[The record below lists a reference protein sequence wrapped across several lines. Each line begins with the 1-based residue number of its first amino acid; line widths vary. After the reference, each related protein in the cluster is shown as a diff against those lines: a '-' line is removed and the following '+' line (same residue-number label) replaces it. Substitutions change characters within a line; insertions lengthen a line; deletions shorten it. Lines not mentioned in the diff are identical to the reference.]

1 MATFEELLEQLR
13 TPGENGIPT
22 PEDFAAAHAE
32 AVGIRE
38 AAIAERE
45 KQITEFQETIA
56 AKDADNTRLK
66 AVNYDLL
73 VAAPKQ
79 GTSPDNAQQDDAGEP
94 AGVDS
99 LFE

>member
-73 VAAPKQ
+73 VAAPKP
-79 GTSPDNAQQDDAGEP
+79 GTPDGNNNPDDDGKP

>member
-1 MATFEELLEQLR
+1 MSKFKELLEQLR

-22 PEDFAAAHAE
+22 PEDFEAAYE
-32 AVGIRE
+32 EEIGIRE
-38 AAIAERE
+38 AAISERDN
-45 KQITEFQETIA
+45 QITEYQATVA
-56 AKDADNTRLK
+56 AREADNTRLK

-73 VAAPKQ
+73 VAAPKP
-79 GTSPDNAQQDDAGEP
+79 GTPDGNNNPDDDGKP